1 MNTFQKVQ
9 QTIASLMA
17 LFALYS
23 FIFYEFSNSFIFI
36 LALIAFLGVV
46 RIFYDYLSHG
56 VFDFLFSIMGM
67 VLLIIYVY
75 GSPSYGF
82 WPLLIS
88 VWLYGWMAV
97 EKITHEENMNLFLR
111 KLFFIIVPIFFGAW
125 ILFTWEVIT
134 VGLNVPMV
142 ILPSPSL
149 ISLKFVDSLDTLWA
163 DFVQTF
169 VKAALS
175 GYLIGCGSAFIVA
188 IMIDKSLFLR
198 RGLLP
203 IGNFISAIPI
213 VGIAPIMIMWFG
225 FDWHS
230 KAAVVVIM
238 TFFPMLVNTVTGLSV
253 TNPIERDLLKTYAS
267 SYTQSLILMRL
278 PAAAP
283 FIFNALKINS
293 TLALIGAIIAE
304 FFGSPTVGL
313 GFRISVEVGRLNLD
327 MVWAEIAVAALVG
340 SASYGV
346 ISFIEKKLTFW
357 HPSNRRTLEN

>member
-1 MNTFQKVQ
+1 MNKFQKTQ
-9 QTIASLMA
+9 QVIASMMA
-17 LFALYS
+17 LLALQS
-23 FIFYEFSNSFIFI
+23 SIFYAFNHPVLLFITL
-36 LALIAFLGVV
+36 LALFGII
-46 RIFYDYLSHG
+46 RIFYDYFNNGL
-56 VFDFLFSIMGM
+56 FDFLFSVIGM
-67 VLLIIYVY
+67 TILITYIYDTI
-75 GSPSYGF
+75 PNGF

-88 VWLYGWMAV
+88 IWLYGWLAV
-97 EKITHEENMNLFLR
+97 EKITHEKKINPFFR
-111 KLFFIIVPIFFGAW
+111 KLFFIAVPIFFGLW
-125 ILFTWEVIT
+125 ILFAWEVVTI
-134 VGLNVPMV
+134 GLNIPMV

-149 ISLKFVDSLDTLWA
+149 ISIQFVDSLETLWA

-169 VKAALS
+169 VRAALT

-188 IMIDKSLFLR
+188 ILIDKSLFLR

-253 TNPIERDLLKTYAS
+253 NKTTDRDLLKTYAS

-327 MVWAEIAVAALVG
+327 MVWAEIVVAAIVG

-346 ISFIEKKLTFW
+346 ISFIEKKITFW
-357 HPSNRRTLEN
+357 HPSNRRTLEK

>member
-1 MNTFQKVQ
+1 MNKFQKTQ
-9 QTIASLMA
+9 QVIASIMA
-17 LFALYS
+17 L
-23 FIFYEFSNSFIFI
+23 
-36 LALIAFLGVV
+36 LALQSSIFHSFNNPALFFITLLALFGVI
-46 RIFYDYLSHG
+46 RIFYDYLNNG
-56 VFDFLFSIMGM
+56 IFDFLFSVIGM
-67 VLLIIYVY
+67 TILMTYVY
-75 GSPSYGF
+75 DTTPNGF

-88 VWLYGWMAV
+88 IWLYGWLAV
-97 EKITHEENMNLFLR
+97 EKITHEKKITPFFR
-111 KLFFIIVPIFFGAW
+111 KLFFIAVPVVFGAW
-125 ILFTWEVIT
+125 ILFAWEVVTI
-134 VGLNVPMV
+134 GLNIPMV

-149 ISLKFVDSLDTLWA
+149 ISIQFVNSLETLWA
-163 DFVQTF
+163 DFIQTF
-169 VKAALS
+169 VRAALT

-188 IMIDKSLFLR
+188 ILIDKSLFLR

-253 TNPIERDLLKTYAS
+253 NKTADRDLLKTYAS

-327 MVWAEIAVAALVG
+327 MVWAEIVVAAIVG

-346 ISFIEKKLTFW
+346 ISFIEKKITFW